1 MRQGTKHVTKI
12 FSEIL
17 LLVSVAMN
25 AALLIFIAGVLRK
38 VMNDMDNST
47 FTHFVRSLV
56 LHSKWSPFMEITLN
70 IPAVGAIPYFYF
82 FGFENRWLTAGLA
95 LWLAAGLVSKM
106 IKVPV
111 YRMIETVGR
120 GDEVDLR
127 KLRRKLNVG
136 NVFQASCN
144 TIATAMIAISLVK

>member
-1 MRQGTKHVTKI
+1 
-12 FSEIL
+12 
-17 LLVSVAMN
+17 MN

-127 KLRRKLNVG
+127 VYPASPHGCTGHPTPMAQAAVG
-136 NVFQASCN
+136 NIDSWLQAR
-144 TIATAMIAISLVK
+144 IGPADATA